1 MVIKKIYPF
10 SYPQENLK
18 VNIMKMYYFYGLMG
32 SSKTAMAL
40 MKKFTF
46 EEHGK
51 KVLLAKPAVDLR
63 DGENILKS
71 RIGLESEAI
80 VLSKREA
87 FQEKIYNLNTYDV
100 IITDESQFFTEN
112 QIEELR
118 RLADRKFIVMCYGL
132 KTDFMSRL
140 FEGSK
145 RLLELADCIR
155 EIPTPCSC
163 GKKAIL
169 NLKINGGEVVTEGE
183 QIDLGGD
190 EKYLPM
196 CHFCY
201 SASFLAGKPLR

>member
-1 MVIKKIYPF
+1 
-10 SYPQENLK
+10 
-18 VNIMKMYYFYGLMG
+18 MKMYFFYGVMG
-32 SSKTAMAL
+32 SSKTAIAL
-40 MKKFTF
+40 MKKFNF

-51 KVLLAKPAVDLR
+51 KVILAKPSIDLR

-71 RIGLESEAI
+71 RIGLESEAV
-80 VLSKREA
+80 VLSRGES
-87 FQEKIYNLNTYDV
+87 FQEKIYNLDIYDV

-118 RLADRKFIVMCYGL
+118 RLADRRFIVMCYGL
-132 KTDFMSRL
+132 KTDFMSKL

-155 EIPTPCSC
+155 EIPTPCFC

-169 NLKINGGEVVTEGE
+169 NLKINGDDVVTEGE

-201 SASFLAGKPLR
+201 SASFITGKPLR